1 MGHARPSRRKEGTAW
16 KSKPSWYIVWRND
29 RAFDPDLQRF
39 FAKRMKP
46 RPMRPTAKM
55 YVPPGKLISR
65 KQCCSYSER
74 RKSYWI
80 DCRQHNFGLR
90 SLLYL
95 FSSFWNQTFHKISI
109 CETRA
114 KNTEVELIV
123 GRRGKCFPSVGS
135 ESVLIPQAGTR
146 LHYAPTPSQMIGRS

>member
-55 YVPPGKLISR
+55 YVPPSKLINR
-65 KQCCSYSER
+65 KECCSYSER

-80 DCRQHNFGLR
+80 DCRQHNFDLR

-95 FSSFWNQTFHKISI
+95 FSSFQNQTFHKISI

-114 KNTEVELIV
+114 KNAEVGRIV
-123 GRRGKCFPSVGS
+123 GCRGKCFPSSGS
-135 ESVLIPQAGTR
+135 ESVLIREAGTR
-146 LHYAPTPSQMIGRS
+146 LHYAPIRPRR

>member
-16 KSKPSWYIVWRND
+16 KSKPSWYIVWKND

-39 FAKRMKP
+39 FAKRVKP

-55 YVPPGKLISR
+55 YVPPSKLINR
-65 KQCCSYSER
+65 KECCTYSER

-80 DCRQHNFGLR
+80 DCRQHNFDLR

-114 KNTEVELIV
+114 LADDREEL
-123 GRRGKCFPSVGS
+123 RALALLLQHSR
-135 ESVLIPQAGTR
+135 
-146 LHYAPTPSQMIGRS
+146 